1 MTRRSAHPSAARSTT
16 SSPRWRAGAWTR
28 NRRPRRSKRPGSR
41 AISLQFAGAVAVGGR
56 KRARWGGSGLLGPLT
71 PRRATERGKLTV
83 ILLFLPP
90 ALLLF
95 SLFVVVPVVEA
106 GWYSV
111 YNWNGYGRPTQWVGF
126 ANYLEVFR
134 TRAFLLALRDNG
146 LIIVA
151 SLLVQLPLALG
162 LAIALSNRFRG
173 AVALRM
179 LFFLPYVLAEIAT
192 GLIFSFVYDGDYGLV
207 ASIWRLFGAEAP
219 HLLASTQ
226 TAMLAVLIVVV
237 WKYFGFH
244 MMLFIAALQ
253 GMDKNLVE
261 AARIDG
267 ASRPQV
273 LRYVVIPQLYPT
285 IRLSVF
291 FAIVGSLQ
299 LFDLVMPL
307 TRGGPA
313 DSSNTLVT
321 FLYNNGISRMRV
333 GYGSAIGVILF
344 LICVTF
350 AFSYKRWFMRDE

>member
-1 MTRRSAHPSAARSTT
+1 MTL
-16 SSPRWRAGAWTR
+16 
-28 NRRPRRSKRPGSR
+28 PGQAVDVGSIGPVKSR
-41 AISLQFAGAVAVGGR
+41 AWKIPLGDSGGN
-56 KRARWGGSGLLGPLT
+56 
-71 PRRATERGKLTV
+71 GKFTV
-83 ILLFLPP
+83 LVLFLPP
-90 ALLLF
+90 ALMLF
-95 SLFVVVPVVEA
+95 TLFVVLPIGEA
-106 GWYSV
+106 AWYSGF
-111 YNWNGYGRPTQWVGF
+111 NWNGFGRPTNWVGF
-126 ANYLEVFR
+126 DNYRFVLE
-134 TRAFLLALRDNG
+134 TRAFWLALRNNG
-146 LIIVA
+146 LIIAV
-151 SLLVQLPLALG
+151 SLLIQLPLALS
-162 LAIALSNRFRG
+162 LALILAERFRG

-179 LFFLPYVLAEIAT
+179 LFFLPYILAEIAT

-226 TAMLAVLIVVV
+226 TAMLAVLIVIV

-244 MMLFIAALQ
+244 MMLYIAALQ
-253 GMDKNLVE
+253 GMDRNLVE

-267 ASRPQV
+267 ATRPQV

-291 FAIVGSLQ
+291 FAIIGSLQ

-313 DSSNTLVT
+313 DSSNTMVT

-344 LICVTF
+344 AICVTF
-350 AFSYKRWFMRDE
+350 AFTYKRWFMRDE

>member
-1 MTRRSAHPSAARSTT
+1 MRGELASAPSVAPLRSPAA
-16 SSPRWRAGAWTR
+16 
-28 NRRPRRSKRPGSR
+28 
-41 AISLQFAGAVAVGGR
+41 AIPEHGPVRDGKFAMAV
-56 KRARWGGSGLLGPLT
+56 
-71 PRRATERGKLTV
+71 
-83 ILLFLPP
+83 IFLPP

-95 SLFVVVPVVEA
+95 TLFVVLPIGEA
-106 GWYSV
+106 AWYSGF
-111 YNWNGYGRPTQWVGF
+111 NWNGFGRPTNWVGF
-126 ANYLEVFR
+126 DNYRFVLE
-134 TRAFLLALRDNG
+134 TRAFWLALRNNG
-146 LIIVA
+146 LIILV
-151 SLLVQLPLALG
+151 SLSIQLPLALA
-162 LAIALSNRFRG
+162 LALMLADRFRG

-207 ASIWRLFGAEAP
+207 ASIWRFFGAEAP

-253 GMDKNLVE
+253 GMDRNLVE

-273 LRYVVIPQLYPT
+273 LRYVVIPLLYPT

-313 DSSNTLVT
+313 DSSNTMVS

-344 LICVTF
+344 MICVTF
-350 AFSYKRWFMRDE
+350 AVTYKRWFMRDE